1 MTHIKEIIENPHWIH
16 TRYSAYWN
24 FLLQS
29 YEGGIDYTGSSINDG
44 QNTSIWD
51 SMFNVY
57 VNGKKQEPRVTGNL
71 FIHPKERNDDYA
83 KRLEMSYYY
92 NFCAPILDIY
102 GNHLF
107 KEPVI
112 ENFEELEPDIDE
124 VSEDIDRTGASIQE
138 FRKEMSDLAQ
148 LYGHIFVI
156 IDSPDIPENE
166 IISRQNQIER
176 KAFPYLTTHY
186 PQNVINWALDRYGMP
201 YWVLIREHYDT
212 TKDVTAFDKN
222 KRYGCQYRLWTRES
236 WELYDEKYEL
246 IGQGF
251 HNLGRVPIVCAFD
264 KKSKKVRNFLG
275 VSTLADIAFIARDIY
290 NSCSELRQIL
300 RDQTFAFLALQGDT
314 KEYDEVS
321 IGTGKGL
328 LYPEGRNPP
337 QYVSPP
343 PANAEKYFE
352 HIDRQVS
359 KIFQLAKLEGGS
371 VQQTQSAVEQ
381 SGASKAWDFNETNS
395 ALSEKAGNLED
406 AEMKI
411 WAMYAAWQEKEFTGT
426 IQYPTEFSMSSLMDD
441 LTELEKETKLQLGR
455 TFNVEVRKAIIKKK
469 FPRAPQEDIDK
480 MVKEVEEGL
489 TNESEAEQLTNR
501 FGSFFNRTPEMAGQR
516 RGQ

>member
-1 MTHIKEIIENPHWIH
+1 MSQIKEIIENPHWVH
-16 TRYSAYWN
+16 RRYCAYWN

-29 YEGGIDYTGSSINDG
+29 YEGGIDYTGATINNG
-44 QNTSIWD
+44 QNTTTWD
-51 SMFNVY
+51 SMFNIY
-57 VNGKKQEPRVTGNL
+57 VNGIKQEPRVTGNL
-71 FIHPKERNDDYA
+71 FLHPKERTHDYA

-112 ENFEELEPDIDE
+112 EDFKEIESDIDE

-138 FRKEMSDLAQ
+138 FRKEMAGLAQ
-148 LYGHIFVI
+148 LYGHIFVVV
-156 IDSPDIPENE
+156 DSPDIPEDE
-166 IISRQNQIER
+166 ILSRQDQIER

-201 YWVLIREHYDT
+201 YWVLMREHYDAN
-212 TKDVTAFDKN
+212 KDVGTFDKN
-222 KRYGCQYRLWTRES
+222 KCYGVQYRLWTRES
-236 WELYDEKYEL
+236 WELYDHDYNLKSTG
-246 IGQGF
+246 I
-251 HNLGRVPIVCAFD
+251 HALGRVPIVCAFD
-264 KKSKKVRNFLG
+264 KKSKKVKNFLG
-275 VSTLADIAFIARDIY
+275 VSTLTDIAFIARDVY

-328 LYPEGRNPP
+328 LYPEGRNAP

-343 PANAEKYFE
+343 PANAEVYFN
-352 HIDRQVS
+352 HIDRQVK

-395 ALSEKAGNLED
+395 ALAEKAGNLED

-411 WAMYAAWQEKEFTGT
+411 WKIYAAWQNKEFNGT
-426 IQYPTEFSMSSLMDD
+426 VQYPTEFSMSSLMDD
-441 LTELEKETKLQLGR
+441 LAELEKETRLQLGR
-455 TFNVEVRKAIIKKK
+455 TFNIEVRKAIIKKK
-469 FPRAPQEDIDK
+469 FPRTPDAEIDK
-480 MVKEVEEGL
+480 MIADVKTELNTE
-489 TNESEAEQLTNR
+489 NEADQLTNR
-501 FGSFFNRTPEMAGQR
+501 FGSFFSKNADLAVKT
-516 RGQ
+516 